1 MTNIPSKEIGYV
13 YLSYFTVQIP
23 VLIFIPYQFIYYLE
37 GPCIFQTTQDLAS
50 ESEDDTFPDETENEI
65 DIDDNTIQDDVK
77 DEDLYY
83 DKDECTMQEYEI
95 MKDNLLLYNHARLI
109 SQDNHSKDYLVS
121 IMFSHY
127 DQNNN
132 GNLEA
137 DELSEVRI

>member
-1 MTNIPSKEIGYV
+1 MTLTESKDG
-13 YLSYFTVQIP
+13 
-23 VLIFIPYQFIYYLE
+23 
-37 GPCIFQTTQDLAS
+37 S
-50 ESEDDTFPDETENEI
+50 ESVLESEETLENEI
-65 DIDDNTIQDDVK
+65 NIDDMGK
-77 DEDLYY
+77 DDLYY
-83 DKDECTMQEYEI
+83 DKEECTMQEYEI

-137 DELSEVRI
+137 EELSEVSYR